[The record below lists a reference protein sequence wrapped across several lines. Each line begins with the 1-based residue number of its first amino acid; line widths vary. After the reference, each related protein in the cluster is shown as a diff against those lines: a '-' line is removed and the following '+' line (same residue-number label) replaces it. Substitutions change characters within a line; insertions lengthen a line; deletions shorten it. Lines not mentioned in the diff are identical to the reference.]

1 MVLHP
6 PPVKACADSPAGR
19 RPGGGDAPRRDSIRC
34 HLPSLIHVVG
44 VDLAFAAW
52 GAAKNPIEVPGN
64 CRSQKPAI
72 GQELSQVTG
81 PLQGL
86 LGAGAE

>member
-1 MVLHP
+1 
-6 PPVKACADSPAGR
+6 
-19 RPGGGDAPRRDSIRC
+19 
-34 HLPSLIHVVG
+34 LPSLIHVVG

-72 GQELSQVTG
+72 GHQLTVATG
-81 PLQGL
+81 GFI
-86 LGAGAE
+86 AGWSTRTYACCPPRPSRTDQ

>member
-1 MVLHP
+1 
-6 PPVKACADSPAGR
+6 
-19 RPGGGDAPRRDSIRC
+19 
-34 HLPSLIHVVG
+34 LPSLIHVVG

-72 GQELSQVTG
+72 GHLPTSGDVG
-81 PLQGL
+81 CLAPS
-86 LGAGAE
+86 

>member
-1 MVLHP
+1 
-6 PPVKACADSPAGR
+6 
-19 RPGGGDAPRRDSIRC
+19 
-34 HLPSLIHVVG
+34 LPSLIHVVG

-72 GQELSQVTG
+72 GHKQSDTFVPGSCRST
-81 PLQGL
+81 
-86 LGAGAE
+86 AC